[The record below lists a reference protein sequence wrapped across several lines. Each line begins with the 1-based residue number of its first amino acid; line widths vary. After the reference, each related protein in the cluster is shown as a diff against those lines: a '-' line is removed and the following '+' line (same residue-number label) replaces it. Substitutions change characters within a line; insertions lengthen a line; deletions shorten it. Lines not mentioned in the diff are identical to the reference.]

1 MKDPTQARSISTHP
15 SQTNP
20 TPFEP
25 PLGAHPSLRDKSN
38 LRKAFLTHR
47 QTLSPDTWQQ
57 KSDRICTHLQT
68 SALFNQ
74 ARTILAYFSI
84 RQEPTL
90 GSLFHLPY
98 NWGFPRCEGKALVW
112 HRWSPTDAHSL
123 QAGKFNIP
131 EPPPHAPTL
140 NVHDVD
146 LILVPAVACD
156 HRGYRLGYGGGFY
169 DRLLSSPAWAEK
181 PTIGIVFEF
190 ARLPELPIDPWDRP
204 LQAICTEAGF
214 FERG

>member
-1 MKDPTQARSISTHP
+1 MKDPTQPHST
-15 SQTNP
+15 QTNSP
-20 TPFEP
+20 QNQATPVDA
-25 PLGAHPSLRDKSN
+25 PLVAHSSSLNKAN

-47 QTLSPDTWQQ
+47 QTLSPDDWKQ
-57 KSDRICTHLQT
+57 KSDRLCMHLQT
-68 SALFNQ
+68 SSLFRQ

-90 GSLFHLPY
+90 ASLFHLPY
-98 NWGFPRCEGKALVW
+98 DWGFPRCEGKALVW
-112 HRWSPTDAHSL
+112 HRWSPTEPHPL
-123 QAGKFNIP
+123 PVGKFNIP
-131 EPPPHAPTL
+131 EPPSHAPTL
-140 NVHDVD
+140 NVHEVD

-169 DRLLSSPAWAEK
+169 DRLLSSPAWAAK
-181 PTIGIVFEF
+181 PTIGVVFEF

-204 LQAICTEAGF
+204 LQAICTDVGF